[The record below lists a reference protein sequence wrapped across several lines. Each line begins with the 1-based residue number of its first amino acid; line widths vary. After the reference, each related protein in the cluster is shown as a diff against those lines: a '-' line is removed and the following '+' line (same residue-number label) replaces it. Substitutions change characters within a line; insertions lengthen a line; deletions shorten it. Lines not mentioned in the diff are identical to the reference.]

1 MDAASDILYGL
12 RTRIAAAC
20 DRVGRESSEVSLVGA
35 AKTVPPERLKPFLE
49 AGLSEVGENYV
60 QEGIAKRAAL
70 NDTKCVK
77 QVRWHLIGALQSN
90 KAKDAVH
97 YFDLIHSVDRLSL
110 ATALDKAARAQ
121 QKVQEVLLQVN
132 LGDEASKAGCA
143 LEDLPTLVQ
152 QCAALPNIAVRGLM
166 CLPPYHEDAEQMRP
180 YFRQL
185 REARDVLLTEPKDVF
200 KSGVVHLSMGMSHDF
215 EVAVE
220 EGATLVRIGT
230 ALFGAR

>member
-1 MDAASDILYGL
+1 MDAASDILRAL
-12 RTRIAAAC
+12 RARIDAAC
-20 DRVGRESSEVSLVGA
+20 DRVGRARSEVSLVGA
-35 AKTVPPERLKPFLE
+35 AKTVPPERLQPFLQ

-60 QEGIAKRAAL
+60 QEGISKRAAL
-70 NDTKCVK
+70 NDTKCITP
-77 QVRWHLIGALQSN
+77 VRWHLIGALQSN
-90 KAKDAVH
+90 KAKDAVY
-97 YFDLIHSVDRLSL
+97 YFDLIHGVDRLSL

-121 QKVQEVLLQVN
+121 QKVQEILLQVN

-143 LEDLPTLVQ
+143 LEDLPVLAQ
-152 QCAALPNIAVRGLM
+152 QCAALPNLAVRGLM
-166 CLPPYHEDAEQMRP
+166 CLPPYHEDAKQTRP

-185 REARDVLLTEPKDVF
+185 REARDSLLKESNAIFAD
-200 KSGVVHLSMGMSHDF
+200 GIVHLSMGMSHDF